1 MHPRTCTRCRH
12 DQCEVYGRP
21 SCLESIA
28 GIPGRNTLA
37 HRGDTRE
44 YPGDR
49 SIRWSLYEEP
59 GIRLPARYQL
69 LSKQSK
75 IASVDDDHA
84 LTMEKDRS
92 LRFVNSKEIEEP
104 QIFGIHAFILSR
116 SIATKVSGGIHPGCA
131 ISKPTKIRG
140 PCRAANPNR
149 QPAVLVVFLSEQ
161 SLWHFAGPR
170 NIAASLISCIT
181 HFR

>member
-1 MHPRTCTRCRH
+1 MPKV
-12 DQCEVYGRP
+12 D
-21 SCLESIA
+21 
-28 GIPGRNTLA
+28 
-37 HRGDTRE
+37 
-44 YPGDR
+44 
-49 SIRWSLYEEP
+49 
-59 GIRLPARYQL
+59 QL
-69 LSKQSK
+69 LTKQSK

-84 LTMEKDRS
+84 LTVEKDRS
-92 LRFVNSKEIEEP
+92 LGFVNSKEIEEP

-116 SIATKVSGGIHPGCA
+116 PIATKVAGDIHPGCA
-131 ISKPTKIRG
+131 ISNPHEDSRS
-140 PCRAANPNR
+140 CRAANPNR